1 MKGLLAEKKN
11 REAKINPEDEK
22 AAQKEDFADEQAIQY
37 ILEQHPDVTGCF
49 TTNVDATQKILSI
62 VNEMKQSKDTKQAEA
77 AKNLKIIGFDG
88 GEKQLEALENGE
100 LEGLVVQNPYGMGY
114 ATVIACARS
123 IANQGNE
130 AVVDTGYVWVT
141 KDNMEDKNI
150 SRILY

>member
-1 MKGLLAEKKN
+1 
-11 REAKINPEDEK
+11 
-22 AAQKEDFADEQAIQY
+22 
-37 ILEQHPDVTGCF
+37 
-49 TTNVDATQKILSI
+49 
-62 VNEMKQSKDTKQAEA
+62 
-77 AKNLKIIGFDG
+77 
-88 GEKQLEALENGE
+88 
-100 LEGLVVQNPYGMGY
+100 MGY